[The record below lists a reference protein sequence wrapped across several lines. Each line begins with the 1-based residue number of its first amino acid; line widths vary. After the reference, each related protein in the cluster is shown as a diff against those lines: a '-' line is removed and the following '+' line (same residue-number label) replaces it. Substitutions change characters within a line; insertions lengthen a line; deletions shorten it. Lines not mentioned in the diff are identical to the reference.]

1 MIHIGKL
8 TIKKKILLISIIF
21 LSLIALICIS
31 YASITGH
38 MNVSGVSVNRKSN
51 WKISI
56 NNLQE
61 VELNGTAQEVSAPAI
76 KNSVELSDYLV
87 TLTNPSDSVTY
98 TFDVVNDGDYDAV
111 VSEINIPTPECRGAG
126 EEALSDASKVCN
138 HLTYTLTDTAG
149 NEIDTTYTLPSKATQ
164 TLKLKLTY
172 NSDTPVSDYPK
183 DDVAISNLGISI
195 LYVQANNA
203 KTNPDGSTPYEKQ
216 YTIGEELTVKNEKYN
231 VIGIGSDYVT
241 LLKQEPLT
249 VEEVNLYGGVGTEN
263 NHVNKNAVRS
273 QGTAYDR
280 NKQGYGTMAYYSSE
294 TCGYPYVDGVRQ
306 SYVSSGCKSEGA
318 TNYANSDIKY
328 VVDAWAADKFTS
340 TDLKEVDG
348 YKARL
353 VQKEELR
360 SQFYPSCSE
369 SAYPCYSES
378 TTPSWVYNENYYY
391 WTMTQQNNSSS
402 LVWRVGDEGNLYNY
416 FDVVNSYG
424 AVRPVINVLKQYV
437 ERVN

>member
-8 TIKKKILLISIIF
+8 TKKKKILLISIIS
-21 LSLIALICIS
+21 LSLIVLICIS

-51 WKISI
+51 WKISF

-61 VELNGTAQEVSAPAI
+61 VELNGTAQEVSAPTI

-138 HLTYTLTDTAG
+138 HLTYTLTDTEG
-149 NEIDTTYTLPSKATQ
+149 NEIDTTYTLPSKATK
-164 TLKLKLTY
+164 TLKLKLIY

-195 LYVQANNA
+195 LYVQADNA
-203 KTNPDGSTPYEKQ
+203 KTNEDGSTPYMPT
-216 YTIGEELTVKNEKYN
+216 YSIGDTVTINSETYY
-231 VIGIGSDYVT
+231 VIAESDSTQDYVT
-241 LLKQEPLT
+241 LLKAEPLT
-249 VEEVNLYGGVGTEN
+249 VEEVNTYGGVGTED
-263 NHVNKNAVRS
+263 NHVNKNASSS
-273 QGTAYDR
+273 QGTAY
-280 NKQGYGTMAYYSSE
+280 NQNGYGGMAYYSSE
-294 TCGYPYVDGVRQ
+294 TCGYPYVDGVKQ
-306 SYVSSGCKSEGA
+306 SIDISGCESENA
-318 TNYANSDIKY
+318 TSYNKSDIKY
-328 VVDAWAADKFTS
+328 VVDAWATDKFTS

-369 SAYPCYSES
+369 SATFCSKES
-378 TTPSWVYNENYYY
+378 TTPSWLYNSKYLY
-391 WTMTQQNNSSS
+391 WTMTQWNNASSS
-402 LVWRVGDEGNLYNY
+402 VWRV
-416 FDVVNSYG
+416 FDVGLRGRSVYDVDG
-424 AVRPVINVLKQYV
+424 YAAVRPVINLYKSKL
-437 ERVN
+437 